1 MVRLTDRPDMTL
13 DIYRGRKTTMQQ
25 QRFANSRFKK
35 ESWTE
40 DYATETLYISNSKS
54 NNDYVVRL
62 FKYISHI
69 ILVFLDVL
77 RTPNY
82 SSEEM
87 LIKSFTSL
95 LLQQD

>member
-1 MVRLTDRPDMTL
+1 MFTVDVKQQCNNNRLL
-13 DIYRGRKTTMQQ
+13 KV
-25 QRFANSRFKK
+25 ALKK

-40 DYATETLYISNSKS
+40 DYPTETLYISNSKS

-62 FKYISHI
+62 FKYIFHI

-82 SSEEM
+82 SSEGGDAYKIIYTTSTSTG
-87 LIKSFTSL
+87 LISL
-95 LLQQD
+95 